1 MKQFYPMHDEKP
13 KKLKIILVLL
23 GLVIVGGVASLIM
36 NGSESDQQQ
45 QEEEFQFVDFA
56 PPPPPPPPPVPEEPD
71 PVEEEYDE
79 PLEPMESLEES
90 EVSPD
95 EPVNDLGLDL
105 GEMAMGE
112 GAGGGFLMDIPRF
125 GRRGGGGSAE
135 DDIMGGAGSIDQA
148 VPTFKVQPIYPNALL
163 RKKIGGKV
171 IVSVTVDAS
180 GAVTKV
186 LIKQSSGQAEL
197 DKAVQTA
204 VQKWKF
210 KPGTRDGK
218 PVPTTC
224 IIPYTFEVKNS

>member
-1 MKQFYPMHDEKP
+1 MKQLYTTPDDKP
-13 KKLKIILVLL
+13 KKLKIILALL
-23 GLVIVGGVASLIM
+23 GIVIVGGVASLIM
-36 NGSESDQQQ
+36 NGSESGQQQ
-45 QEEEFQFVDFA
+45 QEEEFQFVEFA
-56 PPPPPPPPPVPEEPD
+56 PPPPPPPPPVPEQED
-71 PVEEEYDE
+71 PIEDDLEE
-79 PLEPMESLEES
+79 PLEPMESLEETD
-90 EVSPD
+90 VPPD
-95 EPVNDLGLDL
+95 EPMNDLGLDL

-125 GRRGGGGSAE
+125 GRRGGGGSSD
-135 DDIMGGAGSIDQA
+135 DDIMGGGGSIDQA
-148 VPTFKVQPIYPNALL
+148 VPTFKVQPIYPNVLL

-186 LIKQSSGQAEL
+186 NIKQSSGQPEL
-197 DKAVQTA
+197 DKAVETA

-224 IIPYTFEVKNS
+224 LIPYTFEVKNS